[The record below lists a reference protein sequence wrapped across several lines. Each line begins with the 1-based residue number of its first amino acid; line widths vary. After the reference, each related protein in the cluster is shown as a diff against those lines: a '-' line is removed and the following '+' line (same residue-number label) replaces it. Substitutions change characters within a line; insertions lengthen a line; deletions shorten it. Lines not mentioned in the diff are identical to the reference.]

1 MRLFS
6 LQGHAKESDASEMKL
21 SAFALVLALAGCAGS
36 KPHPA
41 VVAIAEAW
49 KFAKEVALAACVVIE
64 RPETMLLATV
74 TLPDY
79 GPVAVSVA
87 RLACA
92 LITSRP
98 DAVAVVVS
106 ADGSGSAITMPQTS
120 SGSE

>member
-1 MRLFS
+1 MIDSGSITQPSLRRLVTS
-6 LQGHAKESDASEMKL
+6 LL
-21 SAFALVLALAGCAGS
+21 IAGLLNACTGANG

-49 KFAKEVALAACVVIE
+49 KFTKDVALAACAIIE
-64 RPETMLLATV
+64 RPETMVLATV

-87 RLACA
+87 RLACS

-106 ADGSGSAITMPQTS
+106 ADGSGSAIVVTQAS
-120 SGSE
+120 IGGGE